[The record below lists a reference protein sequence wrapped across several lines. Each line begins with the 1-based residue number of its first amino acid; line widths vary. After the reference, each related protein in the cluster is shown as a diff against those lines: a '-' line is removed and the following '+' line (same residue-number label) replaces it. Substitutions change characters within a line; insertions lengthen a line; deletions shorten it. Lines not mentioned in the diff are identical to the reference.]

1 MPPTPAAAPALTTD
15 SICNNHGTNQKKS
28 QTMMDNDK
36 KTKNHRKKRHL
47 LKDVSPKGSS
57 IYSLRNLHKFQRN
70 RQSDCYKPIK
80 ETT

>member
-36 KTKNHRKKRHL
+36 KTKKATPPEGRVAQGFFHL
-47 LKDVSPKGSS
+47 FFAQLA
-57 IYSLRNLHKFQRN
+57 
-70 RQSDCYKPIK
+70 
-80 ETT
+80 